1 MEKKNEK
8 QYILSRSQSIIS
20 YKLSS
25 LPFENN
31 KLVCVF
37 SPAIQCTSC
46 FLKGVYAW
54 LEMKHTLRLCT
65 VWILN
70 FDFILKLRNSNKEQK
85 PTAKYNNVWQ
95 QMLNCTKNNKEGK
108 KEKVIWPTLALAT
121 DPSMRQIYSGI
132 QSRSLLWAWFFR
144 KLISWVPSPVEEAV

>member
-1 MEKKNEK
+1 MRNN
-8 QYILSRSQSIIS
+8 ILLSCSQSITS

-46 FLKGVYAW
+46 FHKGICAW
-54 LEMKHTLRLCT
+54 LEMKHTLRVGT
-65 VWILN
+65 VWIVN
-70 FDFILKLRNSNKEQK
+70 FDFILKLRNNKKEQK
-85 PTAKYNNVWQ
+85 PTAKYNKAWQ
-95 QMLNCTKNNKEGK
+95 QMLTCTKNNKEGK
-108 KEKVIWPTLALAT
+108 KEKVIWPTLALTA

-132 QSRSLLWAWFFR
+132 QSRSLPWAWFSR
-144 KLISWVPSPVEEAV
+144 NLISWVPSPVEEAV